1 MFTLSRRHQIYYIGC
16 MRYVVLIL
24 SVLMVG
30 GCAVQVQTMR
40 PPVTRTYELRERR
53 QIFDGLAALLV
64 AERIGIATKD
74 VGKGIIV
81 TDSFDVLPEY
91 CDCGKNLLGAEYPGQ
106 RRGVM
111 SLKVSD
117 GRKITITIDFKTRLR
132 IRTNNRRL
140 VCTSRGVL
148 ENKLLAALEKELGEN
163 TIHQRD

>member
-1 MFTLSRRHQIYYIGC
+1 
-16 MRYVVLIL
+16 MRCFALL
-24 SVLMVG
+24 LASLLFG
-30 GCAVQVQTMR
+30 GCAVRVPTMR
-40 PPVTRTYELRERR
+40 PPITRTYELRERR
-53 QIFDGLAALLV
+53 QIIDGLAAQLE
-64 AERIGIATKD
+64 AEQIRIAIKD

-111 SLKVSD
+111 RVNVSD
-117 GRKITITIDFKTRLR
+117 GRKITISIDFRTRLR
-132 IRTNNRRL
+132 IKANNRLL

-148 ENKLLAALEKELGEN
+148 ENKLLAALEKDLGKD